1 MIFDTLF
8 TLYIFKV
15 WFRVDSVTKNTKS
28 KNQGSSKFYT
38 SYKIFNLSVR
48 CVENLWAN
56 EILQVTNYSIIPVS
70 FTIYDA

>member
-1 MIFDTLF
+1 MIFYTLF
-8 TLYIFKV
+8 TLCIFKV
-15 WFRVDSVTKNTKS
+15 WFRVDSVAKNTKS

-56 EILQVTNYSIIPVS
+56 EILQVTNYPIILVS
-70 FTIYDA
+70 FTIYDT